1 MKRISALL
9 LLCLFI
15 SSILFSQVRSVAEAI
30 TMAQH
35 FQKKSTNTLQKIS
48 ATSNAVQLTH
58 IERISAENSD
68 SISSYY
74 VFNKGENNGFIIV
87 SADERTKPILAYST
101 EGSFNTSALP
111 QTLKYWLNV
120 YNNEILSIQSAD
132 KKLTTTINATETANN
147 SSYASSIAPLLGSIK
162 WNQGEPYNTLCPMI
176 PPANTTKSVTGC
188 VATGMAQVM
197 MFHKWPISGTGSNTY
212 ISRTNSIQLS
222 QSFAGTNYDW
232 ANMTNTYSA
241 ASTEVQKTAVA
252 TLMYHC
258 GVAVSMDYGTT
269 SSASTVAMANAL
281 KNNFGYD
288 TNLQQFQRNYY
299 TRNEWKNI
307 LKTELNTLKPILYS
321 GDSNDGGHL
330 FVCDGYDANDFF
342 HFNWGWGG
350 QSNGYFQ
357 LSALDPG
364 SQGIG
369 GSSGGYNEGQDIL
382 IGIQKP
388 TNTSIPSYNLYTNDT
403 LAYSSKV
410 VSRNGT
416 FSVTAS
422 KVYNKGISTFTGNV
436 ALALYTTNN
445 LFLGTIGTAKSI
457 TNLSTYYGYSPL
469 IFSNISIPSTY
480 AAGSYK
486 IYMVYGGSGQSNW
499 QIMRGPVGVPNYIKA
514 TVTTSD
520 VTFAT
525 PTDETP
531 KLTLNTFSK
540 NGNIYP
546 NKTGRFSVS
555 VTNNGTEYNSTLGI
569 YLESF
574 DNQTINQL
582 VSTEAINIAAGET
595 RNVEFQGNITMTPGK
610 YYLSVMYDPSNNPT
624 KSTSV
629 EQLGNYQLVDIIT
642 APTETPI
649 LSLSSAI
656 SFPNAAK
663 VDKSQATLTATIKN
677 SIGYYDK
684 KLIAFIFE
692 TTGGGSLTYLGYQ
705 DAYIDANETR
715 TFTFSGELNLPLKNY
730 NIAVY
735 YKNSADAWTALTPS
749 NYYRTTFTLVDSP
762 TALENISANNNLVIY
777 PNPVANELTISTVNQ
792 ILKLNITD
800 VLGRQVYELNDEK
813 SDKIKI
819 NVSNLKTGN
828 YILKVQTNDGLQVTK
843 FNKL

>member
-30 TMAQH
+30 TMAQQ
-35 FQKKSTNTLQKIS
+35 FQKKTTNTLQRIS
-48 ATSNAVQLTH
+48 AASNAVQLTH
-58 IERISAENSD
+58 IERIAAENSD

-101 EGSFNTSALP
+101 EGTFNTSTLP
-111 QTLKYWLNV
+111 HTLKYWLNV
-120 YNNEILSIQSAD
+120 YNKEILSIQSAD
-132 KKLTTTINATETANN
+132 KKLTTTINNTETANN
-147 SSYASSIAPLLGSIK
+147 SSYASSIAPLLGTIK
-162 WNQGEPYNTLCPMI
+162 WNQGEPYNNLCPLI

-212 ISRTNSIQLS
+212 ISRSNSIQLT

-241 ASTEVQKTAVA
+241 ASTEAQKTAVA

-269 SSASTVAMANAL
+269 SSASTLAMANAL

-288 TNLQQFQRNYY
+288 SNLQQFQRNYY
-299 TRNEWKNI
+299 TRTEWKNM
-307 LKTELNTLKPILYS
+307 LKAELNTMKPLLYA

-330 FVCDGYDANDFF
+330 FVCDGYDANDLF

-357 LSALDPG
+357 LSALDPS

-369 GSSGGYNEGQDIL
+369 GSSGGYNADQDIL

-388 TNTSIPSYNLYTNDT
+388 SNTSVPSYYLYTNDT

-410 VSRNGT
+410 VSRNGS
-416 FSVTAS
+416 FSVTS
-422 KVYNKGISTFTGNV
+422 YKVYNKGISTFSGYI
-436 ALALYTTNN
+436 ALAIYNSNN
-445 LFLGTIGTAKSI
+445 VFLGTIGNARYI
-457 TNLSTYYGYSPL
+457 TDLKANYGYQSQTL
-469 IFSNISIPSTY
+469 SNASIPTNY
-480 AAGSYK
+480 AAGNYK
-486 IYMVYGGSGQSNW
+486 IYQVYKHTNDIIW
-499 QIMRGPVGVPNYIKA
+499 QIMRGPVGVPNYINA
-514 TVTTSD
+514 IVTTSD

-525 PTDETP
+525 PTNETP
-531 KLTLNTFSK
+531 KLTLNTFTK

-663 VDKSQATLTATIKN
+663 VEKSQATLTATIKN

-684 KLIAFIFE
+684 KLIAFVFE

-730 NIAVY
+730 YIGVY
-735 YKNSADAWTALTPS
+735 YQNASNSWIALTPS

-762 TALENISANNNLVIY
+762 TALENISANNNLMIY
-777 PNPVANELTISTVNQ
+777 PNPVANELTISTANQ
-792 ILKLNITD
+792 IHKLSITD
-800 VLGRQVYELNDEK
+800 VLGRQVYEWNNEK
-813 SDKIKI
+813 SDKINI
-819 NVSNLKTGN
+819 DVSHLKTGN
-828 YILKVQTNDGLQVTK
+828 YILKVKTNNGLQVTK
-843 FNKL
+843 FNKI

>member
-30 TMAQH
+30 TMAQQ
-35 FQKKSTNTLQKIS
+35 FQKKSTNTLQRIS
-48 ATSNAVQLTH
+48 AASNAVQLTH
-58 IERISAENSD
+58 IERIAAENSD

-101 EGSFNTSALP
+101 EGSFNTSTLP
-111 QTLKYWLNV
+111 HTLKYWLNV
-120 YNNEILSIQSAD
+120 YNKEILSIQSAD
-132 KKLTTTINATETANN
+132 KKLTTTINNTETANN
-147 SSYASSIAPLLGSIK
+147 SSYASSIAPLLGTIK
-162 WNQGEPYNTLCPMI
+162 WNQGEPYNNLCPLI

-212 ISRTNSIQLS
+212 ISRSNSIQLT
-222 QSFAGTNYDW
+222 QNFAGTNYDW
-232 ANMTNTYSA
+232 ANMINTYSA
-241 ASTEVQKTAVA
+241 ASTEAQKTAVA

-269 SSASTVAMANAL
+269 SSASTLAMANAL

-288 TNLQQFQRNYY
+288 SNLQQFQRNYY
-299 TRNEWKNI
+299 TRTEWKNM
-307 LKTELNTLKPILYS
+307 LKSELNTMKPLLYA

-330 FVCDGYDANDFF
+330 FVCDGYDANDLF

-357 LSALDPG
+357 LSALDPS

-369 GSSGGYNEGQDIL
+369 GSSGGYNADQDIL

-388 TNTSIPSYNLYTNDT
+388 SNTSVPTYMLYTNDT
-403 LAYSSKV
+403 LQYSSKSITRTGV
-410 VSRNGT
+410 VTITGGKT
-416 FSVTAS
+416 
-422 KVYNKGISTFTGNV
+422 YNKGTNSYNGNIT
-436 ALALYTTNN
+436 LALYSTSNE
-445 LFLGTIGTAKSI
+445 FIFTIGSVKAV
-457 TNLSTYYGYSPL
+457 NLASNYGFSTL
-469 IFSNISIPSTY
+469 TFSNVSIPSTY
-480 AAGSYK
+480 AAGNYK

-499 QIMRGPVGVPNYIKA
+499 QIMRGPVGVPNYINA
-514 TVTTSD
+514 TLSASQI
-520 VTFAT
+520 TFSKPANEV
-525 PTDETP
+525 PA
-531 KLTLNTFSK
+531 LTLNTFTK

-663 VDKSQATLTATIKN
+663 VEKSQATLTATIKN

-684 KLIAFIFE
+684 KLIAFVFE

-730 NIAVY
+730 YIGVY
-735 YKNSADAWTALTPS
+735 YQNASNSWIALTPS

-762 TALENISANNNLVIY
+762 TALENISANNNLMIY
-777 PNPVANELTISTVNQ
+777 PNPVANELTISTPNQ
-792 ILKLNITD
+792 IHKLSITD
-800 VLGRQVYELNDEK
+800 VVGRQVYEWNNEK
-813 SDKIKI
+813 SDKINI
-819 NVSNLKTGN
+819 DVSHLKTGN
-828 YILKVQTNDGLQVTK
+828 YILKVKTNDGLQVTK
-843 FNKL
+843 FNKI